1 MVKLIT
7 TSMATRKAV
16 LPHLL
21 TKFMNEAF
29 KSTDRNNAT
38 TAVTIDYSKAFDY
51 VDHTIL
57 IEKLISLGVR
67 TNLIN
72 IIISFH
78 KNRSHCTLLFGK
90 NIPIPLHHMC
100 CTPRHMFR
108 TSAFYHPYK
117 WQYQPSDVQF

>member
-1 MVKLIT
+1 
-7 TSMATRKAV
+7 
-16 LPHLL
+16 
-21 TKFMNEAF
+21 MNEAF

-72 IIISFH
+72 IIISFL
-78 KNRSHCTLLFGK
+78 KNISHCTKMRECFSS
-90 NIPIPLHHMC
+90 I
-100 CTPRHMFR
+100 F
-108 TSAFYHPYK
+108 
-117 WQYQPSDVQF
+117 